1 MDAAGI
7 SLDNFIALRD
17 ASWRD
22 APPPPRYKDD
32 GPPPPLSA
40 RVMALLSDPRPPAPC
55 ARALRPGA
63 RAMRTLGSLGVPLP
77 EPGAAWRPPGR

>member
-22 APPPPRYKDD
+22 APPPPWYKDD

-40 RVMALLSDPRPPAPC
+40 RVMALLSDPRPPAPPPLS
-55 ARALRPGA
+55 ARVERMA
-63 RAMRTLGSLGVPLP
+63 RTRGSLGVPLP